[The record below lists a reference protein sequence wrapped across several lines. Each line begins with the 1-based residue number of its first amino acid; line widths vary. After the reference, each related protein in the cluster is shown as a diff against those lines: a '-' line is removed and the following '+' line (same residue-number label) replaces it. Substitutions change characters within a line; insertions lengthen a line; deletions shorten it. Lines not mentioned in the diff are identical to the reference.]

1 MLKINNIYNMK
12 IINKLK
18 QNCLS
23 SMYNLFNTKT
33 IKSGSLLILSFL
45 FTIYCQKHSL
55 LNNQPALPDVLHK
68 INQRFNL
75 SHYYKLTDI
84 PVNLL
89 ISLVVLVYN
98 KNIDKWLYKLS
109 ILYFIRA
116 VSFYITVLPKCSSS
130 SLIDLNKSTINI
142 FWDFLTGKTSTRM
155 NSDLLPSGHT
165 LIMWLSCLHIKNN
178 YSNSIHLT
186 TFYKTFQVHPD
197 FYKLLCIVNSL
208 FIILTRNHYSIDVLY
223 AYITTNYIDLIVK

>member
-1 MLKINNIYNMK
+1 MK
-12 IINKLK
+12 IINNKNLLFPKKL
-18 QNCLS
+18 QQHCLS
-23 SMYNLFNTKT
+23 SMYNLFNIKT

-84 PVNLL
+84 LVNLL

-98 KNIDKWLYKLS
+98 KNIDKWFYKLS

-130 SLIDLNKSTINI
+130 SLINLNKSTLNI

-178 YSNSIHLT
+178 YNTKYHKY
-186 TFYKTFQVHPD
+186 YKW
-197 FYKLLCIVNSL
+197 LCIVNSL